1 MYFFVCDPI
10 YRPKILIPDL
20 GAVIPDLIYFITTLN
35 LFFTSR
41 GEEAQKKRILLRSVE
56 LNCNFQRSGVVL
68 GEGEGEGVNQ
78 KPLYLCEAYGYFLG
92 AYNSYDD
99 DE

>member
-1 MYFFVCDPI
+1 MYFFVCDPN

-20 GAVIPDLIYFITTLN
+20 GAVIPDLIYFITTL
-35 LFFTSR
+35 
-41 GEEAQKKRILLRSVE
+41 
-56 LNCNFQRSGVVL
+56 
-68 GEGEGEGVNQ
+68 VNQ

-92 AYNSYDD
+92 AHNSYDD